1 MVVKCPF
8 GKDSFLNQPI
18 KVLIV
23 DDEASQRSGLAA
35 MVASW
40 GMVPETAGDGAE
52 ALHKLAQSPADVIIT
67 DLNMPGM
74 DGFEFLRRLR
84 ESGEMPPTIV
94 LTAFGSIETAVKTV
108 HELGAYWFLEK
119 PIQSAVLEVLLRRAG
134 SHAGLSVEKRNLE
147 RQLGYKGSLGE
158 LVGTSSQMQEIF
170 ALLQQAGPSKACVL
184 ITGESGTGKE
194 LVART
199 VHALSPRRQGPFI
212 AINCAA
218 LPETLIES
226 ELFGH
231 EKGSFTG
238 ASERRAG
245 CFEVAQYGTLL
256 LDEIGEMP
264 MQTQAKLLRILED
277 SKVRRLG
284 GKTEF
289 EVDVRVVAAT
299 NKVPEEAVRGG
310 HLREDLYYRLNVFH
324 VHLPPLR
331 ERKEDIPAIAEA
343 LMADLNRKHECRVS
357 DVSPAVMEALRRHLW
372 PGNVR
377 ELRNVLER
385 AVILAGEGTIEPRHL
400 PPFLQADALSAAPAP
415 AAAGTVAA
423 APPAAVRGERE
434 AVRFEIGTTV
444 EEAEKGLI
452 LRTLEHTRNNKTRAA
467 EILGISLKT
476 LHNKL
481 KEYGAG
487 KEFGVGV

>member
-1 MVVKCPF
+1 ML
-8 GKDSFLNQPI
+8 S
-18 KVLIV
+18 
-23 DDEASQRSGLAA
+23 A
-35 MVASW
+35 W
-40 GMVPETAGDGAE
+40 GMKPETAGDGNE
-52 ALHKLAQSPADVIIT
+52 ALGKLNSFPADVIIT
-67 DLNMPGM
+67 DLNMPGL
-74 DGFEFLRRLR
+74 DGFGFLERLR
-84 ESGEMPPTIV
+84 ESGDMPPTIV
-94 LTAFGSIETAVKTV
+94 LTAFGSTEMAVKAV
-108 HELGAYWFLEK
+108 HEMGAYWFVEK
-119 PIQSAVLEVLLRRAG
+119 PIQPATLEVLLRRAG
-134 SHAGLSVEKRNLE
+134 HHAGLRAEKSNLE
-147 RQLGYKGSLGE
+147 RQLRYKGSLGE
-158 LVGTSSQMQEIF
+158 MVGASPKMQEIF

-199 VHALSPRRQGPFI
+199 LHLLSPRHQGPFV

-245 CFEVAQYGTLL
+245 CFEVAQNGTLL

-264 MQTQAKLLRILED
+264 AATQAKLLRILED

-310 HLREDLYYRLNVFH
+310 HLREDLYYRLNVFQ
-324 VHLPPLR
+324 VHLPALR
-331 ERKEDIPAIAEA
+331 ERMEDIRPIAEA
-343 LMADLNRKHECRVS
+343 LIGDLNRKHECRVA
-357 DVSPAVMEALRRHLW
+357 DMSPAVMEALMRHPW

-385 AVILAGEGTIEPRHL
+385 AVILAGEGTIEMKHL
-400 PPFLQADALSAAPAP
+400 PAFLQGASRVNVPP
-415 AAAGTVAA
+415 EGGTETGVGAAAQEDQSTI
-423 APPAAVRGERE
+423 
-434 AVRFEIGTTV
+434 RFPIGTTV

-481 KEYGAG
+481 KEYGA
-487 KEFGVGV
+487 KEFGMGV

>member
-1 MVVKCPF
+1 
-8 GKDSFLNQPI
+8 LNQRL

-23 DDEASQRSGLAA
+23 DDESSQRTGLAA
-35 MVASW
+35 MVSSW
-40 GMVPETAGDGAE
+40 GMTPETAGEGNE
-52 ALHKLAQSPADVIIT
+52 ALQKLEEFAADVILT
-67 DLNMPGM
+67 DLNMPGL
-74 DGFEFLRRLR
+74 DGFGFLQRLR
-84 ESGEMPPTIV
+84 EAGDMPPTIV
-94 LTAFGSIETAVKTV
+94 LTAYGNIETAVKTV

-119 PIQSAVLEVLLRRAG
+119 PIQPSTLEVLIRRAG
-134 SHAGLSVEKRNLE
+134 THAELRTEKRVLE
-147 RQLGYKGSLGE
+147 RNLGYKGSMGE
-158 LVGTSSQMQEIF
+158 MVGMAPRMQEIF

-199 VHALSPRRQGPFI
+199 LHALSPRRQGPFV

-245 CFEVAQYGTLL
+245 CFEVAQHGTLL

-264 MQTQAKLLRILED
+264 MLTQAKLLRVLED

-284 GKTEF
+284 GRSEF
-289 EVDVRVVAAT
+289 EVDVRVLAAT
-299 NKVPEEAVRGG
+299 NKLPEEAVSGG
-310 HLREDLYYRLNVFH
+310 HLREDLFYRLNVFH

-331 ERKEDIPAIAEA
+331 ERKEDIPTMAQALIAD
-343 LMADLNRKHECRVS
+343 MNRKHECKVTEI
-357 DVSPAVMEALRRHLW
+357 SPETLECLRRHQW

-385 AVILAGEGTIEPRHL
+385 AVILAGEGSIELKNL
-400 PPFLQADALSAAPAP
+400 PAVLQNRTAAVP
-415 AAAGTVAA
+415 G
-423 APPAAVRGERE
+423 APPATPAPVEDPDG
-434 AVRFEIGTTV
+434 VKFQIGTTV

-481 KEYGAG
+481 KEYGS
-487 KEFGVGV
+487 KELIIGA

>member
-1 MVVKCPF
+1 
-8 GKDSFLNQPI
+8 LIQPI

-23 DDEASQRSGLAA
+23 DDESSQRSGLSA
-35 MVASW
+35 MVSAW
-40 GMVPETAGDGAE
+40 GMQPEMAAEGNE
-52 ALHKLAQSPADVIIT
+52 ALAKLADFPADVILT
-67 DLNMPGM
+67 DLNMPGL
-74 DGFEFLRRLR
+74 DGFGFLSRLR
-84 ESGEMPPTIV
+84 ESGDMPPAIV
-94 LTAFGSIETAVKTV
+94 LTAYGNIETAVKTV

-119 PIQSAVLEVLLRRAG
+119 PIQPRTLEVLLRRAAA
-134 SHAGLSVEKRNLE
+134 HAGLRERNLE
-147 RQLGYKGSLGE
+147 RQLGYKGSLGQ
-158 LVGTSSQMQEIF
+158 LVGASPRMQEIF
-170 ALLQQAGPSKACVL
+170 ALLQQAGPSRACVL
-184 ITGESGTGKE
+184 VTGESGTGKE

-199 VHALSPRRQGPFI
+199 LHALSPRRQGPFV

-218 LPETLIES
+218 LPESLIES

-245 CFEVAQYGTLL
+245 CFEVAQNGTLL

-264 MQTQAKLLRILED
+264 LATQAKLLRILED

-284 GKTEF
+284 GKHEF

-310 HLREDLYYRLNVFH
+310 LLREDLFYRLNVFQ

-331 ERKEDIPAIAEA
+331 ERKQDIRPLAEA
-343 LMADLNRKHECRVS
+343 LLADLNRKHECHVAEI
-357 DVSPAVMEALRRHLW
+357 SPAVFEVLERHSW

-385 AVILAGEGTIEPRHL
+385 AVILAGEGAIEMQHL
-400 PPFLQADALSAAPAP
+400 PAFLQNRAPAGVADSTAGRTGEAPVP
-415 AAAGTVAA
+415 AETG
-423 APPAAVRGERE
+423 G
-434 AVRFEIGTTV
+434 VRFQIGTTV
-444 EEAEKGLI
+444 EEAERGLI
-452 LRTLEHTRNNKTRAA
+452 LRTLEFTRNNKTRAA

-481 KEYGAG
+481 KEYGSSQDQAAG
-487 KEFGVGV
+487 A

>member
-1 MVVKCPF
+1 L
-8 GKDSFLNQPI
+8 SESI
-18 KVLIV
+18 RVLIV

-35 MVASW
+35 MVGAW
-40 GMVPETAGDGAE
+40 GMTAETAGDGLE
-52 ALHKLAQSPADVIIT
+52 ALAKLESFPADVVLT

-74 DGFEFLRRLR
+74 DGFAFLQRLR
-84 ESGEMPPTIV
+84 DAGDMPPTIV
-94 LTAFGSIETAVKTV
+94 LTAYGNIETAVRTV

-119 PIQSAVLEVLLRRAG
+119 PIQPGSLEALIRRAAN
-134 SHAGLSVEKRNLE
+134 HAGLGAEKRRLE
-147 RQLGYKGSLGE
+147 RQLGYKGALGE
-158 LVGTSSQMQEIF
+158 LVGRSPRMQEIF

-199 VHALSPRRQGPFI
+199 LHRLSQRHQGPFV

-238 ASERRAG
+238 ATERRAG
-245 CFEVAQYGTLL
+245 CFEMAQRGTLL

-284 GKTEF
+284 GKAEF

-299 NKVPEEAVRGG
+299 NKIPEEAVKGG

-331 ERKEDIPAIAEA
+331 ERRQDIAAVAES
-343 LMADLNRKHECRVS
+343 LIGDLNRKHECRVTEIAH
-357 DVSPAVMEALRRHLW
+357 DVMAALERHNW

-385 AVILAGEGTIEPRHL
+385 AIILAGEGPIEMKHL
-400 PPFLQADALSAAPAP
+400 PAFLQTGRAAA
-415 AAAGTVAA
+415 AAAGEIA
-423 APPAAVRGERE
+423 APQPPVDDDSTC
-434 AVRFEIGTTV
+434 VKFPIGSTV

-481 KEYGAG
+481 KEYGSKEEAAG
-487 KEFGVGV
+487 

>member
-1 MVVKCPF
+1 MN
-8 GKDSFLNQPI
+8 SQL
-18 KVLIV
+18 KVLVV

-35 MVASW
+35 MLSAW
-40 GMVPETAGDGAE
+40 GMVAETAAEGNE
-52 ALHKLAQSPADVIIT
+52 ALLKLNSFPADVIIT
-67 DLNMPGM
+67 DLNMPGL
-74 DGFEFLRRLR
+74 DGFGFLQRLR
-84 ESGEMPPTIV
+84 DSGDMPPTIV

-108 HELGAYWFLEK
+108 HEMGAYWFLEK
-119 PIQSAVLEVLLRRAG
+119 PIQPPALEVLLRRAG
-134 SHAGLSVEKRNLE
+134 THAGLRAANRQLE
-147 RQLGYKGSLGE
+147 RQLSYKGALGE
-158 LVGTSSQMQEIF
+158 LVGTSRQMQEIF

-199 VHALSPRRQGPFI
+199 IHTLSPRRQGPFV

-218 LPETLIES
+218 LPDTLIES

-245 CFEVAQYGTLL
+245 CFEVAQHGTLL

-264 MQTQAKLLRILED
+264 LGTQAKLLRILED
-277 SKVRRLG
+277 SRVRRLG

-299 NKVPEEAVRGG
+299 NKVPDEAVRGG
-310 HLREDLYYRLNVFH
+310 HLREDLYYRLNVFQI
-324 VHLPPLR
+324 HLPPLR
-331 ERKEDIPAIAEA
+331 ERKQDIQPIAEA
-343 LMADLNRKHECRVS
+343 LIGDLNRKHECRVV
-357 DVSPAVMEALRRHLW
+357 DLSPAVLEVLERHNW

-385 AVILAGEGTIEPRHL
+385 AVILAGEGTIEMKHL
-400 PPFLQADALSAAPAP
+400 PANLQNQP
-415 AAAGTVAA
+415 AASPAAGQTAT
-423 APPAAVRGERE
+423 PPAETPSATSTPPATTAAGSDEMVQ
-434 AVRFEIGTTV
+434 FQIGTTV
-444 EEAEKGLI
+444 EGAEKMLI

-481 KEYGAG
+481 KEYGA
-487 KEFGVGV
+487 KEYGAGA

>member
-1 MVVKCPF
+1 
-8 GKDSFLNQPI
+8 
-18 KVLIV
+18 
-23 DDEASQRSGLAA
+23 
-35 MVASW
+35 
-40 GMVPETAGDGAE
+40 
-52 ALHKLAQSPADVIIT
+52 
-67 DLNMPGM
+67 
-74 DGFEFLRRLR
+74 
-84 ESGEMPPTIV
+84 
-94 LTAFGSIETAVKTV
+94 
-108 HELGAYWFLEK
+108 
-119 PIQSAVLEVLLRRAG
+119 
-134 SHAGLSVEKRNLE
+134 
-147 RQLGYKGSLGE
+147 
-158 LVGTSSQMQEIF
+158 
-170 ALLQQAGPSKACVL
+170 L

-194 LVART
+194 LIART
-199 VHALSPRRQGPFI
+199 LHALSTRRQGPFV

-245 CFEVAQYGTLL
+245 CFEVAQHGTLL

-284 GKTEF
+284 GRTEF

-310 HLREDLYYRLNVFH
+310 HLREDLFYRLNVFH
-324 VHLPPLR
+324 IHLPPLR
-331 ERKEDIPAIAEA
+331 ERKDDIQPIAEA
-343 LMADLNRKHECRVS
+343 LLGDLNKKHECRVADIS
-357 DVSPAVMEALRRHLW
+357 RAVTEAFERHQW

-385 AVILAGEGTIEPRHL
+385 AVILAGEGTIELQHL
-400 PPFLQADALSAAPAP
+400 PAFLQNQAAATPAAPASSSTPPVQP
-415 AAAGTVAA
+415 ASAAEEG
-423 APPAAVRGERE
+423 G
-434 AVRFEIGTTV
+434 VRFQIGTTV

-481 KEYGAG
+481 KEYGA